1 MHGLIESTRRG
12 QAAIAIIA
20 VDAKALSGVARSLG
34 KGAASWIKASGFSGE
49 AGKVCL
55 LPDAQGQLRAVLVG
69 ISHADDIYALSTLP
83 QSLPNG
89 VYRLGDSHQD
99 AAGIALDPQRVA
111 LGWGLGA
118 YRYARYRKSM
128 REPAQLVVDRA
139 TARAVASSLEAIY
152 RVRDLVNTPTED
164 MGPAEL
170 AAEIK
175 QLAKIHGGK
184 YRDWVGAQ
192 LLKSNFPTIHAVG
205 RASHREPRLIE
216 LTWGKPRDPH
226 LVLVGKGVCFDTGG
240 LDLKTSDGMR
250 WMKKDMGGAA
260 HAIALAGMI
269 MQAKLPVRLSLLVP
283 AVENS
288 VSANAYRPGEVI
300 RTRAGI
306 TVEVDN
312 TDAEG
317 RLVLCDALSFAAE
330 QKPDLI
336 VDFATLTGA
345 ARVALGPD
353 LPALFAN
360 RDDLAQAL
368 LGVSQSEQD
377 CLWRMPLWQPYLS
390 MLDSRIADTVN
401 AGSSRL
407 AGAITAAL
415 YLQRFVPDKLA
426 WLHLDV
432 YAWNDA
438 DRPGRPP
445 GGEAQGLR
453 AFFAWLS
460 QRYARRRDGTVR
472 KA

>member
-1 MHGLIESTRRG
+1 MHGLIESPRG
-12 QAAIAIIA
+12 GSAAVAVIA
-20 VDAKALSGVARSLG
+20 VDAKTLPRVARTLG
-34 KGAASWIKASGFSGE
+34 KGAASWIKASGFGAD

-55 LPDAQGQLRAVLVG
+55 VPDAQGQLRGVLVG
-69 ISHADDIYALSTLP
+69 VSRADDIYALSTLP
-83 QSLPNG
+83 QNLPSGNYCLDQSG
-89 VYRLGDSHQD
+89 L
-99 AAGIALDPQRVA
+99 ALDSVTAA

-118 YRYARYRKSM
+118 YRYARYRKPA
-128 REPAQLVVDRA
+128 REPAQLIIDRA
-139 TARAVASSLEAIY
+139 TMRAVAPQLQAIC
-152 RVRDLVNTPTED
+152 RVRDLINTPTQD

-170 AAEIK
+170 AAEIR
-175 QLAKIHGGK
+175 QLAKAHGGK

-192 LLKSNFPTIHAVG
+192 LLKFNFPTIHAVG
-205 RASHREPRLIE
+205 RASHREPRLVE

-260 HAIALAGMI
+260 HAIALASLI
-269 MQAKLPVRLSLLVP
+269 MQANLPVRLSLLVP
-283 AVENS
+283 AVENA
-288 VSANAYRPGEVI
+288 VAGNAYRPGEVI

-306 TVEVDN
+306 TVEIDN

-317 RLVLCDALSFAAE
+317 RLVLCDALCYAAE

-336 VDFATLTGA
+336 IDFATLTGA

-360 RDDLAQAL
+360 RDDLADAL
-368 LGVSQSEQD
+368 LRNGQAEQD
-377 CLWRMPLWQPYLS
+377 CLWRMPLWQPYAS
-390 MLDSRIADTVN
+390 MLDSRIADIGN

-415 YLQRFVPDKLA
+415 YLQRFVPETQA
-426 WLHLDV
+426 WMHVDQ

-438 DRPGRPP
+438 DRPGRPH
-445 GGEAQGLR
+445 GGDAQGLR

-460 QRYARRRDGTVR
+460 ARYAPRLDGTVR
-472 KA
+472 NS